1 MSTLVTTADQTALD
15 VAKSLVHGDRNADYG
30 HPLDDFTRTAKMWS
44 AILGIEVRPEQ
55 VPLMMICVKL
65 SRLTNDIT
73 KRDSIVDV
81 AGYAE
86 TLDMVLKEQKR
97 RSEGLS
103 TIVYNFKDGETKTL
117 TEENAVIVDPAWRAR
132 LDSQIARHDEA
143 ERRLNT
149 PG

>member
-1 MSTLVTTADQTALD
+1 MTTIVTTEKQTALD

-44 AILGIEVRPEQ
+44 AILGIEVKPEQ

-73 KRDSIVDV
+73 KRDSIIDV

-86 TLDMVLKEQKR
+86 TLDMVLKEQQR
-97 RSEGLS
+97 RSDNKGEEIKVTVHSEVINITDLVE
-103 TIVYNFKDGETKTL
+103 TISIKKNNYWDEWH
-117 TEENAVIVDPAWRAR
+117 EEN
-132 LDSQIARHDEA
+132 
-143 ERRLNT
+143 ERRMNT
-149 PG
+149 PR